1 MCGGMDLTLL
11 SGATAGAAAGAAGC
25 AALDATTYL
34 DMTVRG
40 RPASD
45 VPAET
50 AEALVKH
57 LPVDVPGQ
65 NSRRKNRLN
74 GIGGLSGVLTG
85 VFVGTAFGLL
95 HASGW
100 RPPLPVG
107 AVAVGLG
114 AMAVSDGT
122 LAGLRVSDPRTWS
135 TTDWLSDLIPH
146 LVYGGVTYAT
156 LVALEDRR

>member
-1 MCGGMDLTLL
+1 ML

-34 DMTVRG
+34 DMAVRG
-40 RPASD
+40 RPSSN

-50 AEALVKH
+50 AEAFVKH
-57 LPVDVPGQ
+57 LPLDVPGQ
-65 NSRRKNRLN
+65 NSRRQNRFN
-74 GIGGLSGVLTG
+74 GLGGLSGVLTG
-85 VFVGTAFGLL
+85 VSVGAAFGLL
-95 HASGW
+95 HGYGW
-100 RPPLPVG
+100 RPALPVG

-135 TTDWLSDLIPH
+135 VTDWLSDLIPH
-146 LVYGGVTYAT
+146 LVYGTVTYAT
-156 LVALEDRR
+156 LVALEDR